1 MDINLMITSFPKLL
15 DATVVTVKLLS
26 LSLFFGLFIG
36 LLFAILRLSKNKIIN
51 KFAYGYSYVFR
62 GTPLLVQIFIIY
74 FGLGNIEY
82 FRSTFLWVVFKEP
95 YWCAIIAFALNTG
108 AYTSEILRS
117 AFQTI
122 KPGFIEAG
130 KSLGIS
136 NKIIFYKIQI
146 PIAIRQSLPAYGNE
160 IILMMKG
167 TSLAST
173 VTLMDFDLM
182 INSLPKLLGATVVT
196 LKLLSASLFFGLFI
210 GLLFAVLRL
219 NKNKIINKFAY
230 TYSYVFRGTP
240 LLVQIFIIYFG
251 LGQIEYFRSTFLWVV
266 FKEPYWCAIIA
277 FALNTGAYTSEILRS
292 AFQTIKPGLIEA
304 GKSLGI
310 SNKIIFYK
318 IQIPIAIRQ
327 SLPAYGNEIILMMK
341 GTSLASTVTL
351 MDLTGVAKYIISTT
365 FKPIEVFIVAGGIYL
380 FMTFIIHN
388 VIKFL
393 EKKYSFN

>member
-1 MDINLMITSFPKLL
+1 MDLELMINSFPKLL
-15 DATVVTVKLLS
+15 NAAVITLKLLS
-26 LSLFFGLFIG
+26 VSLIIGLFIG
-36 LLFAILRLSKNKIIN
+36 LFFAILRLNKNILIN
-51 KFAYGYSYVFR
+51 RLSYGYSYVFR

-74 FGLGNIEY
+74 FGLGQIESL
-82 FRSTFLWVVFKEP
+82 RSTVLWVVLKEP

-122 KPGFIEAG
+122 KPGIIEAG

-136 NKIIFYKIQI
+136 NKVIFYKIQI

-173 VTLMDFDLM
+173 VT
-182 INSLPKLLGATVVT
+182 I
-196 LKLLSASLFFGLFI
+196 
-210 GLLFAVLRL
+210 
-219 NKNKIINKFAY
+219 
-230 TYSYVFRGTP
+230 
-240 LLVQIFIIYFG
+240 
-251 LGQIEYFRSTFLWVV
+251 
-266 FKEPYWCAIIA
+266 
-277 FALNTGAYTSEILRS
+277 
-292 AFQTIKPGLIEA
+292 
-304 GKSLGI
+304 
-310 SNKIIFYK
+310 
-318 IQIPIAIRQ
+318 
-327 SLPAYGNEIILMMK
+327 
-341 GTSLASTVTL
+341 

>member
-1 MDINLMITSFPKLL
+1 MDLELMINSFPKLL
-15 DATVVTVKLLS
+15 TASVITLKLLS
-26 LSLFFGLFIG
+26 VSLIIGLFIG
-36 LLFAILRLSKNKIIN
+36 LFFAILRLNKNILIN
-51 KFAYGYSYVFR
+51 RFAYGYSYVFR

-74 FGLGNIEY
+74 FGLGQIEY
-82 FRSTFLWVVFKEP
+82 LRSTVLWVILKEP

-122 KPGFIEAG
+122 KPGIIEAG

-136 NKIIFYKIQI
+136 NKVIFYKIQI

-173 VTLMDFDLM
+173 VT
-182 INSLPKLLGATVVT
+182 I
-196 LKLLSASLFFGLFI
+196 
-210 GLLFAVLRL
+210 
-219 NKNKIINKFAY
+219 
-230 TYSYVFRGTP
+230 
-240 LLVQIFIIYFG
+240 
-251 LGQIEYFRSTFLWVV
+251 
-266 FKEPYWCAIIA
+266 
-277 FALNTGAYTSEILRS
+277 
-292 AFQTIKPGLIEA
+292 
-304 GKSLGI
+304 
-310 SNKIIFYK
+310 
-318 IQIPIAIRQ
+318 
-327 SLPAYGNEIILMMK
+327 
-341 GTSLASTVTL
+341 

>member
-1 MDINLMITSFPKLL
+1 MDLELMINSFPKLL
-15 DATVVTVKLLS
+15 SAAAITLKLLS
-26 LSLFFGLFIG
+26 VSLIIGLFIG
-36 LLFAILRLSKNKIIN
+36 LFFAILRLNKNIFIN

-74 FGLGNIEY
+74 FGLGQIEY
-82 FRSTFLWVVFKEP
+82 LRSTVLWVVLKEP

-122 KPGFIEAG
+122 KPGIVEAG

-136 NKIIFYKIQI
+136 NK
-146 PIAIRQSLPAYGNE
+146 
-160 IILMMKG
+160 
-167 TSLAST
+167 
-173 VTLMDFDLM
+173 V
-182 INSLPKLLGATVVT
+182 
-196 LKLLSASLFFGLFI
+196 
-210 GLLFAVLRL
+210 
-219 NKNKIINKFAY
+219 
-230 TYSYVFRGTP
+230 
-240 LLVQIFIIYFG
+240 
-251 LGQIEYFRSTFLWVV
+251 
-266 FKEPYWCAIIA
+266 
-277 FALNTGAYTSEILRS
+277 
-292 AFQTIKPGLIEA
+292 
-304 GKSLGI
+304 
-310 SNKIIFYK
+310 IFYK

>member
-1 MDINLMITSFPKLL
+1 MDFDLMFTSFPKLL
-15 DATVVTVKLLS
+15 SATLITLKLLS
-26 LSLFFGLFIG
+26 VSLIIGMFLGLF
-36 LLFAILRLSKNKIIN
+36 FAILRLNKNKIIN

-74 FGLGNIEY
+74 FGLGQIEY
-82 FRSTFLWVVFKEP
+82 LRTTFLWEILKEP

-122 KPGFIEAG
+122 KPGI
-130 KSLGIS
+130 
-136 NKIIFYKIQI
+136 
-146 PIAIRQSLPAYGNE
+146 
-160 IILMMKG
+160 
-167 TSLAST
+167 
-173 VTLMDFDLM
+173 
-182 INSLPKLLGATVVT
+182 
-196 LKLLSASLFFGLFI
+196 
-210 GLLFAVLRL
+210 
-219 NKNKIINKFAY
+219 
-230 TYSYVFRGTP
+230 
-240 LLVQIFIIYFG
+240 
-251 LGQIEYFRSTFLWVV
+251 
-266 FKEPYWCAIIA
+266 
-277 FALNTGAYTSEILRS
+277 
-292 AFQTIKPGLIEA
+292 IEA

-388 VIKFL
+388 VIKYL
-393 EKKYSFN
+393 EKKYSFQ